1 MCETDIGKRL
11 VGLRII
17 KGVSQDTVA
26 EACNISRVALSRYEN
41 GTRMPRIEI
50 SSRLA
55 EYYGVSVDYLLGRD
69 EQTNT
74 KEQPIDPHT
83 YYAQKFGD
91 ETQEIVDH
99 FLALMAS
106 MPDEKSRLKTA
117 EGAVTLAHGILAEC
131 DQEGKA

>member
-55 EYYGVSVDYLLGRD
+55 EYYGVSVDYLLGKTVNEKNLLLSLCR
-69 EQTNT
+69 T
-74 KEQPIDPHT
+74 KAVS
-83 YYAQKFGD
+83 AQKR
-91 ETQEIVDH
+91 
-99 FLALMAS
+99 
-106 MPDEKSRLKTA
+106 KR
-117 EGAVTLAHGILAEC
+117 
-131 DQEGKA
+131 

>member
-11 VGLRII
+11 IGLRTI

-41 GTRMPRIEI
+41 GSRMPRIEI

-55 EYYGVSVDYLLGRD
+55 EYYGVSVDFLLGKE
-69 EQTNT
+69 EQ
-74 KEQPIDPHT
+74 EQKPVRPPEIASP
-83 YYAQKFGD
+83 FGP
-91 ETQEIVDH
+91 ETQRIMDELVAK
-99 FLALMAS
+99 LRAMPEGKQEEAARGALTYVRGVVS
-106 MPDEKSRLKTA
+106 A
-117 EGAVTLAHGILAEC
+117 E